1 MAAWWC
7 RVFLLVWIQFQHC
20 VGLYE
25 DQVGLFDWRQ
35 SYLGKVKFSF
45 FDVSSHSSKRLFVGT
60 ESNVIAAL
68 NSRTGSI
75 IWRQVLEE
83 KEGKLDALLYRDNT
97 LISSLNAGK
106 FIRSWD
112 TSNGALLWEAVSRS
126 TSAVVRERSS
136 PFRGWNGVQTALI
149 ESKENELVISLANN
163 AVKALALQ
171 DGSEKWAIEEAQQS
185 ADFFG
190 FQHFNGFL
198 YFVGV
203 KNELNLVVQKVDT
216 TDGKVTGEKMIAA
229 PWISGSASCIFVKIS
244 NLVCV
249 ETFSNSIHVISLV
262 AESTAI
268 NTVSLASLGLGV
280 SDIADSTPALEA
292 LGSFTNSWDGRSE
305 FLLKI
310 SNTHQLLLNLNSDH
324 TIAVVTTYTVQSLL
338 SASVLGRK
346 AVLVSITPV
355 ADASVEFQCYDLDT
369 KTILPDMTQKAYL
382 ADHGEPDQA
391 VVYLFNKKEN
401 ELGYRVLLMTTDHA
415 VSLIQFPGRIMWS
428 REEALATITAVDVV
442 ELPFS
447 PSQQNFETLEEE
459 FGAHPNDDVLSMFI
473 RRIRAQVKQF
483 QVLVKQ
489 FQAFVKA
496 QQEHGFLTESTEDK
510 EEQLTRDRFNLRK
523 LIVLVT
529 SSGKLFG
536 LNSADGSIVWKYFLS
551 SLAPF
556 TQNGKQSSLLYTQR
570 TVAHFPLT
578 AQCVV
583 LGKSRTSEGSLLHV
597 FNPVTGKPIGPGH
610 LKGNQ
615 LSYKVIQSMLLPH
628 TDAKHTKLL
637 LLLDSTL
644 NVHVFP
650 RTAES
655 LQIVSKVATS
665 IFFFLVD
672 KENGELKGYML
683 LPEAEKSSFHVREMW
698 NVKMPSSQQTITN
711 IATKSLLEHVHSQ
724 GKVLGDR
731 RVLYKYMNPN
741 LIAVGTEVA
750 PDTKPGISIY
760 LMDAVTGLIVFHARH
775 KNAKGP
781 LHMVHSENWLVYCL
795 FNTKSRRYELTV
807 LEMYDG
813 YTERNSTVLS
823 SFDPPPMPMIL
834 QQSYVFPTTI
844 RTATVTI
851 TERGIT
857 HKNLLFGLQT
867 GYILSLP
874 KNFLDPR
881 RKFVPNAQDREEGL
895 HPYVPELSL
904 NPLGFINYNQTI
916 SNINGIY
923 TAGSGL
929 ESTCLVFAYGLD
941 LFWTRV
947 TPSRMFDVLKEDF
960 DYWFIVGTL
969 GILVLVSI
977 VSQRLASIK
986 MLRQAWQ

>member
-1 MAAWWC
+1 MAAFFSVMC
-7 RVFLLVWIQFQHC
+7 FLVWINLKHC

-45 FDVSSHSSKRLFVGT
+45 FDVSAHSSKRLFVGT

-83 KEGKLDALLYRDNT
+83 KEGKLDTLLNREST
-97 LISSLNAGK
+97 LISSSNSGK
-106 FIRSWD
+106 FLRSWD
-112 TSNGALLWEAVSRS
+112 TSNGALLWESIGT
-126 TSAVVRERSS
+126 TSAVKRDRRL
-136 PFRGWNGVQTALI
+136 PFHGWNGVQTSLV
-149 ESKENELVISLANN
+149 EDQQNELVVVLTNN
-163 AVKALALQ
+163 AVKALSLQ
-171 DGSEKWAIEEAQQS
+171 DGSEKWGIEDIQHDVEYFS
-185 ADFFG
+185 
-190 FQHFNGFL
+190 FQYSNGFI

-203 KNELNLVVQKVDT
+203 KNDLYIVVQKVNAKN
-216 TDGKVTGEKMIAA
+216 GKLSGERSIRA
-229 PWISGSASCIFVKIS
+229 PWISNGASCIFVKMS
-244 NLVCV
+244 NLVCL
-249 ETFSNSIHVISLV
+249 ETLSNSIHVISLIE
-262 AESTAI
+262 ESAAVK
-268 NTVSLASLGLGV
+268 TVSFSSLGLEV
-280 SDIADSTPALEA
+280 DDVTDSKPTFEA

-305 FLLKI
+305 ILLKLSKSSQAI
-310 SNTHQLLLNLNSDH
+310 LKLNDDLSL
-324 TIAVVTTYTVQSLL
+324 TVVTKYKDHSLL
-338 SASVLGRK
+338 SGAVLGSK
-346 AVLVSITPV
+346 AVLVSMTLTDDSSLEV
-355 ADASVEFQCYDLDT
+355 QCYDLNT
-369 KTILPDMTQKAYL
+369 KKVLSDMTQKVVL
-382 ADHGEPDQA
+382 VDHGDPEQA
-391 VVYLFNKKEN
+391 VVYLFSKKEN
-401 ELGYRVLLMTTDHA
+401 EIGYRVLLATRDHA

-428 REEALATITAVDVV
+428 REEALAAVTAVDVV

-447 PSQQNFETLEEE
+447 PSQQNFETLQEE
-459 FGAHPNDDVLSMFI
+459 FGDHSNGDVLSMFI

-496 QQEHGFLTESTEDK
+496 QQEHGFLTESANV
-510 EEQLTRDRFNLRK
+510 EEELLTRDQFNLRK

-536 LNSADGSIVWKYFLS
+536 LNSADGSIVWKYFLP

-556 TQNGKQSSLLYTQR
+556 TQNDKQISLLYTQR

-583 LGKSRTSEGSLLHV
+583 LGKSRTSEDSLLHV
-597 FNPVTGKPIGPGH
+597 FNPITGKPIGPGH

-615 LSYKVIQSMLLPH
+615 LPYKVVQSMLLPH

-637 LLLDSTL
+637 LLLDSAL

-650 RTAES
+650 RTAEAVE
-655 LQIVSKVATS
+655 IVSKAASS
-665 IFFFLVD
+665 IFFFLAD
-672 KENGELKGYML
+672 KENGALKGYML
-683 LPEAEKSSFHVREMW
+683 LPEADRSSFPVREMW

-711 IATKSLLEHVHSQ
+711 IATKNLLEHVHSQ

-731 RVLYKYMNPN
+731 RVLYKYLNPN
-741 LIAVGTEVA
+741 LIAVGTEVT

-813 YTERNSTVLS
+813 YKERNSSALS
-823 SFDPPPMPMIL
+823 SFDSPSMPMVL
-834 QQSYVFPTTI
+834 QQSYIFPTTI
-844 RTATVTI
+844 RTASVTI

-881 RKFVPNAQDREEGL
+881 RKFVPDAQDREEGL
-895 HPYVPELSL
+895 HPYVPELIL
-904 NPLGFINYNQTI
+904 NPLAFINYNQTV

-923 TAGSGL
+923 TSGSGL

-969 GILVLVSI
+969 GILVLVTI